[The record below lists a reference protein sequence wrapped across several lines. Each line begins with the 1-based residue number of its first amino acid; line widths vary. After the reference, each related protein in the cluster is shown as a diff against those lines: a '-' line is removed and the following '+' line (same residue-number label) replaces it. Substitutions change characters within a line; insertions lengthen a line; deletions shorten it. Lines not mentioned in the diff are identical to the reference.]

1 MYMYYDHGYEV
12 GSMSLA
18 IMTESTDDW
27 RLFSWLNM
35 IQLTRLPLLDAKWQQ
50 RCKDNDWKLL
60 QKFTGLSLP
69 QRIIV
74 SDPYN
79 LSCQPIKISI
89 QPKKVLPKDE
99 HKISATW
106 EKIAG
111 TKESDE
117 ASVHLLITT
126 DAPIE
131 EWYCVGWRIVD
142 ACWELRLVGR
152 SPYSLYSIMLGRK
165 WGSWDRLQRE
175 ARDRLQREQQNSF
188 YTVFFG
194 TFDRFYLVQLTFL
207 EKRTS
212 GTKDQKTSTGTSY
225 SEKSSNPA
233 DLTGASG
240 PLEIW
245 RGPGKSSNR
254 L

>member
-35 IQLTRLPLLDAKWQQ
+35 IQLTRLPLLEAKWQQ

-99 HKISATW
+99 HKTSATW

-117 ASVHLLITT
+117 ASVHQLITI

-142 ACWELRLVGR
+142 ACWELWLMGPTQSVQSAQHHVGTEMGILGPVTARSKGLVTER
-152 SPYSLYSIMLGRK
+152 RAKYVLYGVFRYFGQILPALVHR
-165 WGSWDRLQRE
+165 
-175 ARDRLQREQQNSF
+175 
-188 YTVFFG
+188 VFFV
-194 TFDRFYLVQLTFL
+194 FLLPMHRAFYRF
-207 EKRTS
+207 
-212 GTKDQKTSTGTSY
+212 
-225 SEKSSNPA
+225 P
-233 DLTGASG
+233 
-240 PLEIW
+240 I
-245 RGPGKSSNR
+245 
-254 L
+254 

>member
-1 MYMYYDHGYEV
+1 
-12 GSMSLA
+12 
-18 IMTESTDDW
+18 
-27 RLFSWLNM
+27 M
-35 IQLTRLPLLDAKWQQ
+35 IQLTRLPLLEAKWQQ
-50 RCKDNDWKLL
+50 RCMDNDWKLL

-142 ACWELRLVGR
+142 ACWQLRLVGR

-194 TFDRFYLVQLTFL
+194 TFDRFYLEWGTLYFL
-207 EKRTS
+207 N
-212 GTKDQKTSTGTSY
+212 
-225 SEKSSNPA
+225 SN
-233 DLTGASG
+233 
-240 PLEIW
+240 
-245 RGPGKSSNR
+245 
-254 L
+254 

>member
-1 MYMYYDHGYEV
+1 MIENCCR
-12 GSMSLA
+12 SLRDCRCRRELLSA
-18 IMTESTDDW
+18 IPTIWVVS
-27 RLFSWLNM
+27 RLKSPSS
-35 IQLTRLPLLDAKWQQ
+35 Q
-50 RCKDNDWKLL
+50 
-60 QKFTGLSLP
+60 
-69 QRIIV
+69 
-74 SDPYN
+74 
-79 LSCQPIKISI
+79 
-89 QPKKVLPKDE
+89 KKVLPKDE

-142 ACWELRLVGR
+142 ACWELRLVEC
-152 SPYSLYSIMLGRK
+152 SPYSLYSIMLGRI

-194 TFDRFYLVQLTFL
+194 TFDRFYLVQLTFS

-212 GTKDQKTSTGTSY
+212 GPEGRKYFYRDQLQREVVSSSPVGPKPEPHNNNIEPVTGW
-225 SEKSSNPA
+225 K
-233 DLTGASG
+233 
-240 PLEIW
+240 
-245 RGPGKSSNR
+245 
-254 L
+254 